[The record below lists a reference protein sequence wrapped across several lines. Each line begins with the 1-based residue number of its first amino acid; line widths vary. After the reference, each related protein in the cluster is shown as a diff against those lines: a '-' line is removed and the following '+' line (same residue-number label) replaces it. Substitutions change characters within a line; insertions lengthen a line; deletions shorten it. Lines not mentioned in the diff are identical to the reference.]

1 MFIVILD
8 GESICDNFDSA
19 IFYSI
24 SSLETGL
31 RGIDLGHRLIISAC
45 EQMAN
50 DETTIN
56 LKHFSSLSPG
66 IHFLITL
73 LAEIIFFLF
82 QCQASGGG

>member
-1 MFIVILD
+1 MFIAILD
-8 GESICDNFDSA
+8 GESICDSFDSA

-66 IHFLITL
+66 IHFLTISISEITL
-73 LAEIIFFLF
+73 LL
-82 QCQASGGG
+82 QCQVSGGG